1 MVESPLLL
9 LVPAGPVEPVVG
21 SGVVVLVVSDG
32 VVDGCGVVPV
42 ALVVAGSLLVAS
54 IVVPPPVT
62 VVVDVAPVVVVVVA
76 GALVA
81 VSLLDVPPPGP
92 QAARRTAQVSERID
106 VMAGTM
112 AAAARRVK
120 RMGRYD
126 CTLCGACCCNPP
138 GNRTEG
144 FVDYIEVDER
154 APLLK
159 KPELVRRLVVV
170 REDDVMHM
178 RLDPEGRCLAL
189 RGRVGKH
196 VRCTIYADRPRACW
210 SVEPASDL
218 CRAYREA
225 RGLRP

>member
-1 MVESPLLL
+1 
-9 LVPAGPVEPVVG
+9 
-21 SGVVVLVVSDG
+21 
-32 VVDGCGVVPV
+32 
-42 ALVVAGSLLVAS
+42 
-54 IVVPPPVT
+54 
-62 VVVDVAPVVVVVVA
+62 
-76 GALVA
+76 
-81 VSLLDVPPPGP
+81 
-92 QAARRTAQVSERID
+92 
-106 VMAGTM
+106 
-112 AAAARRVK
+112 
-120 RMGRYD
+120 MGRYD

-138 GNRTEG
+138 GNRAEG

-170 REDDVMHM
+170 GDDDVRHM

-189 RGRVGKH
+189 RGRIGKH

>member
-1 MVESPLLL
+1 MLPVSPI
-9 LVPAGPVEPVVG
+9 
-21 SGVVVLVVSDG
+21 
-32 VVDGCGVVPV
+32 VVPV
-42 ALVVAGSLLVAS
+42 DDVVG
-54 IVVPPPVT
+54 P
-62 VVVDVAPVVVVVVA
+62 VVVVVA
-76 GALVA
+76 GVP
-81 VSLLDVPPPGP
+81 VEDSLPDVPPPEP
-92 QAARRTAQVSERID
+92 QAARRTAQVSERRQ
-106 VMAGTM
+106 VMAGTL
-112 AAAARRVK
+112 AAAARLVK

-138 GNRTEG
+138 GNRAEG

-170 REDDVMHM
+170 GDDDVKHM

-189 RGRVGKH
+189 RGRIGKH